1 MVYHSEGYNPGQYV
15 HGLYTQLMDCFLQ
28 DKSPY
33 ELGYSWA
40 VPDTEYE
47 LKSPEENAKRLR
59 EVLL

>member
-1 MVYHSEGYNPGQYV
+1 
-15 HGLYTQLMDCFLQ
+15 MDCFLQ